1 LSTLHYRFWPK
12 GYPHTLDVPATSLY
26 YNLEA
31 AATRYPDKAA
41 IAFYD
46 TIVTYA
52 ELKRE
57 VDRLAGYLQQH
68 MGVTRGDRV
77 LLMSQNCPQFVISYY
92 AILRADAVVVPVN
105 AMSTAR
111 ELAHYVSDSGAKAA
125 IVAQELCK
133 AVAPCMGEGGLRHA
147 LVLRYAD
154 YLRRHTEMTVPDV
167 LLQPDSQ
174 PEGNGWLRWDE
185 ALTAACAP
193 SVHLAGKD
201 DLAVL
206 PYTSGT
212 TGLPKGCMHTHGSL
226 MAVLAAT
233 QLWRRLFPASVL
245 LGVAPSF
252 HLLGMQNGM
261 NLPILL
267 GATALL
273 LTRWDRDNAA
283 YLIDRYRATVW
294 AAPPAMLLDFFAN
307 PDIDRY
313 DLSSLSLIS
322 GGGAAMPEAVAGML
336 REKFGLEY
344 IEAYGMT
351 ETASGTHMNPLHRP
365 KRQCLGM
372 PVFGVDSRVVDLATM
387 EELPPGQVGEI
398 ITHGPQVMQG
408 YWNNEPANQQAF
420 VELDG
425 KRFLRTGDLGYVD
438 EDGYF
443 FMCDRLKRMINV
455 SGYKVWP
462 AEVENTMYSHPAVH
476 EACVVAVQDARRG
489 ETVKAILVIKPDHR
503 GITEADIIA
512 WCREQMAAYKVPSVV
527 EFVAALPKSSTGK
540 ILWRELQEK
549 EALAIKPGGSGAYAN
564 ANCDTAAHR

>member
-1 LSTLHYRFWPK
+1 MSTLHYRFWPR
-12 GYPHTLDVPATSLY
+12 GYPHTLDVPATSLC

-41 IAFYD
+41 IVFYD
-46 TIVTYA
+46 TIITYA

-57 VDRLAGYLQQH
+57 VDRLAGYLQRQ
-68 MGVTRGDRV
+68 MGVARGDRV

-133 AVAPCMGEGGLRHA
+133 AVAPCMREGGLRHA

-154 YLRRHTEMTVPDV
+154 YLRRPTGMTVPDA
-167 LLQPDSQ
+167 LLQPNSQ
-174 PEGNGWLRWDE
+174 AQGDGWLRWDE
-185 ALTAACAP
+185 ALAADCAP
-193 SVHLAGKD
+193 SAPLAGRD

-212 TGLPKGCMHTHGSL
+212 SGLPKGCMQSHGSL

-233 QLWRRLFPASVL
+233 QLWRQLFPASVL
-245 LGVAPSF
+245 LAVAPSF

-273 LTRWDRDNAA
+273 LTRWDRGNAA

-322 GGGAAMPEAVAGML
+322 GGGAAMPEAVADML

-387 EELPPGQVGEI
+387 EELPPGEVGEI
-398 ITHGPQVMQG
+398 ITHGPQVMRG
-408 YWNNEPANQQAF
+408 YWNNESANRQAF

-443 FMCDRLKRMINV
+443 FLCDRLKRMINV

-489 ETVKAILVIKPDHR
+489 EAVKAILVIKPDQR
-503 GITEADIIA
+503 GIAEADIIA
-512 WCREQMAAYKVPSVV
+512 WCREQMAAYKVPSTV

-549 EALAIKPGGSGAYAN
+549 EALAMKPDGSGASAKAN
-564 ANCDTAAHR
+564 GDTAAHR